1 MTGPT
6 TLRTQP
12 YWRLSL
18 LHARLGFVETIRIP
32 IVVLGNLLFP
42 ALALVFFVVPQR
54 EIAGDPVSATAAVA
68 QLGTFAVM
76 STCLFS
82 FGAGVAEDRAL
93 PFDPYLRTLPAG
105 PGPRLTGRVLNGLLW
120 SYIALVPVALIGW
133 LLTAAQLSGRQAV
146 QAVVLVVGVAVPF
159 LLLGL
164 AIGYRLSSKAAIAV
178 VQAVLFPLAFAGG
191 LFMPPDIFPRWLDLF
206 SQALPSRAATS
217 AGVRTGGRSE
227 TARWSLESH
236 TCRGGRFSI
245 GRKISASC
253 SALSVSFSSSSS
265 TSASSTSRYSTRI
278 SHASSCACSMSARTS
293 ASIRPATSSE

>member
-32 IVVLGNLLFP
+32 IAVLGNLLFP

-206 SQALPSRAATS
+206 SQALPSRAARDLVVQIT
-217 AGVRTGGRSE
+217 AGVDAYPLAVPVLLAWTVVFAVLATLAYRSDEGR
-227 TARWSLESH
+227 
-236 TCRGGRFSI
+236 RF
-245 GRKISASC
+245 R
-253 SALSVSFSSSSS
+253 
-265 TSASSTSRYSTRI
+265 
-278 SHASSCACSMSARTS
+278 
-293 ASIRPATSSE
+293 